1 MHLHHDDHQS
11 MLPIQISD
19 ERTHRYE
26 YDIRYRH
33 YRRYITQD
41 PIGLMGGWKPYTY
54 PRLKGRLK
62 FRDPATKDLKANA
75 GDSLGLGIISIEIA
89 IHQTA

>member
-1 MHLHHDDHQS
+1 MC
-11 MLPIQISD
+11 LPAQQYD
-19 ERTHRYE
+19 EESGLCYNRHRY
-26 YDIRYRH
+26 YDPAQGRH
-33 YRRYITQD
+33 ITQN
-41 PIGLMGGWKPYTY
+41 PIGLTGGWNPYTY

-75 GDSLGLGIISIEIA
+75 GASLGLGIISIEIP